1 MKGTVILSFL
11 MLLISCGEI
20 VKKSP
25 EMSQA
30 RMDSL
35 ETMITDL
42 DREIGIISDNTA
54 DSHHPIIIK
63 LTVLR
68 DSLEALLP

>member
-1 MKGTVILSFL
+1 MKATVILSIL
-11 MLLISCGEI
+11 ILLISCGEV

-30 RMDSL
+30 RIDSL

-42 DREIGIISDNTA
+42 DREIGIISDNAA

-63 LTVLR
+63 LTALR